1 MRHAASHPVPSPGD
15 FQGTATVNVVDVV
28 VVLAAIGYGISG
40 YRNGLLSGLFS
51 LGGFIGGAVIGAQ
64 LARPLG
70 DALAHGEAQVPVA
83 IVCLVFCALFGQL
96 LGVWLA
102 TVLRRKVT
110 WHPAQHVDAGLGAV
124 LGVVGAVIVAWMM
137 ALPLASAP
145 YPALARQVRQSA
157 LIHAVDDAMPDPMR
171 RAYTSVRNFVDRSD
185 FPQVFGALG
194 ASRIANVSPPNQ
206 ALLQSAVIGRV
217 RGSVVKV
224 YGDAPSCSRA
234 TEGSG
239 FVYAPGRVMTNAHVV
254 AGTSS
259 VKVVTTAGALAA
271 KVVLYDPDRD
281 VAVISVPGLQ
291 AAALSFAPAPAKRS
305 EDSLVL
311 GYPKDGPFDAEA
323 ARIRDTQRV
332 RGDNIYG
339 DPGVVREIYAIRAL
353 VRSGN
358 SGGPLI
364 DSSGRVLGVVF
375 ATAIDA
381 SDTGFVLTA
390 AEVAGDATAGR
401 TASAQVGT
409 RSCTS

>member
-1 MRHAASHPVPSPGD
+1 M
-15 FQGTATVNVVDVV
+15 NVVDVV
-28 VVLAAIGYGISG
+28 VVIAAIGYGVSG
-40 YRNGLLSGLFS
+40 YRNGFLSGLFS

-70 DALAHGEAQVPVA
+70 DALANGEAQVPIA
-83 IVCLVFCALFGQL
+83 LVCLVFCALFGQL

-110 WHPAQHVDAGLGAV
+110 WHPAQHVDAGLGAM
-124 LGVVGAVIVAWMM
+124 LGVVGAVIVSWMM

-145 YPALARQVRQSA
+145 YPALARQVRQST

-171 RAYTSVRNFVDRSD
+171 RAYTSVRDFVDRSD

-206 ALLQSAVIGRV
+206 ALLRSPAVNKAH
-217 RGSVVKV
+217 GSVVKI
-224 YGDAPSCSRA
+224 YGTAPSCNRE

-239 FVYAPGRVMTNAHVV
+239 FVYAPGKVMTNAHVV

-259 VKVVTTAGALAA
+259 VKVVTSAGTLSA

-281 VAVISVPGLQ
+281 VAVISVPGLR
-291 AAALSFAPAPAKRS
+291 ATPLAFAPTAAKRGQ
-305 EDSLVL
+305 DSLVL
-311 GYPKDGPFDAEA
+311 GYPKDGPFDVEPS
-323 ARIRDTQRV
+323 RIRDVQRV

-339 DPGVVREIYAIRAL
+339 DTGVVREIYAIRAL

-364 DSSGRVLGVVF
+364 DTGGRVLGVVF

-381 SDTGFVLTA
+381 TDTGFVLTA
-390 AEVAGDATAGR
+390 AEVAGDAKAGT
-401 TASAQVGT
+401 TASSQVGT
-409 RSCTS
+409 QGCTA